1 MADDS
6 HPTDSASASRRHW
19 LVRALSAMVAVT
31 GAVILYPVVRFLRP
45 RLATTSGAMEK
56 EAPFSLKELKVDAE
70 GNWPSPFNF
79 GGKPC
84 LVIRTPDGTLRA
96 FNAICTHLDCTV
108 AYRPEESDIF
118 CPCHNGVYDL
128 HGRVVS
134 GPPPRPLEEYQVEA
148 RGDRGQEKIVVSR
161 TS

>member
-1 MADDS
+1 
-6 HPTDSASASRRHW
+6 
-19 LVRALSAMVAVT
+19 MVAVT

-45 RLATTSGAMEK
+45 RPATTSGAMEK
-56 EAPFSLKELKVDAE
+56 KAPFSLKELKVDAE
-70 GNWPSPFNF
+70 GKWPSPFDF

-84 LVIRTPDGTLRA
+84 LVIRTPDGTVRA

-108 AYRPEESDIF
+108 GFRPEESDIF

-128 HGRVVS
+128 SGRVVS
-134 GPPPRPLEEYQVEA
+134 GPPPRALEEYKVDL
-148 RGDRGQEKIVVSR
+148 RGPKREEIVVSR